1 MSDDGVL
8 LRMEGVGFAY
18 DAGNTAVFGVDT
30 RVKSG
35 EILLVAGA
43 NGSGKTTLLKLLGG
57 FLVPAEGSVQ
67 LGNVDLE
74 ELPADKVDE
83 WVAFIRTES
92 EKAMVGPTV
101 EDELARGC
109 RLAGLSGS
117 AIPHRVGQALE
128 VVRLRDSR
136 HWYLD
141 EMSVGERRRISLA
154 TSLIGK
160 PRLVM
165 MDDPVADL
173 DAAGVRV
180 VGRILRELA
189 KRGLG
194 VVFSSH
200 LLDPSLQL
208 ADRVVVLDRGEI
220 VAEGTPAQILEKPDL
235 LQEAGLSL
243 PPAAELFHR
252 LRAQGVLRNLPLP
265 VSLDEAVEQLVRR
278 LAP

>member
-1 MSDDGVL
+1 MSEDSVL
-8 LRMEGVGFAY
+8 VRMEGVGFAY
-18 DAGNTAVFGVDT
+18 DAGNTAVYGLNAEV
-30 RVKSG
+30 RSG
-35 EILLVAGA
+35 EVLLVSGA
-43 NGSGKTTLLKLLGG
+43 NGSGKTSLLKLLGG
-57 FLVPAEGSVQ
+57 FLLPGEGNVR
-67 LGNVDLE
+67 LGKVDLE
-74 ELPADKVDE
+74 ELPDDKVDE

-92 EKAMVGPTV
+92 EKALIGPTV

-141 EMSVGERRRISLA
+141 EMSVGERRRIALA
-154 TSLIGK
+154 SSLIGK
-160 PRLVM
+160 PRVVL
-165 MDDPVADL
+165 MDDPLADL
-173 DAAGVRV
+173 DTAGVRV

-189 KRGLG
+189 RRGLG

-200 LLDPSLQL
+200 LLDP
-208 ADRVVVLDRGEI
+208 AKI
-220 VAEGTPAQILEKPDL
+220 VAEGPPHQILEKPDL
-235 LQEAGLSL
+235 LQEAGLGL

-252 LRAQGVLRNLPLP
+252 LRAQGVLRDVSLP

>member
-1 MSDDGVL
+1 MYDDGVL

-18 DAGNTAVFGVDT
+18 EAGNTAVYGLDVQV
-30 RVKSG
+30 RSG
-35 EILLVAGA
+35 EVLLVTGA
-43 NGSGKTTLLKLLGG
+43 NGSGKTTFLKLLGG
-57 FLVPAEGSVQ
+57 FMSPVEGSVKV
-67 LGNVDLE
+67 GEVDLA
-74 ELPADKVDE
+74 ELPEDKVDE
-83 WVAFIRTES
+83 WFAFIRTES

-109 RLAGLSGS
+109 RLAGLSGPT
-117 AIPHRVGQALE
+117 IPHRVGQALE
-128 VVRLRDSR
+128 VVRLRDGR
-136 HWYLD
+136 NWYLD
-141 EMSVGERRRISLA
+141 EMSVGERRRVALA

-160 PRLVM
+160 PRVVL
-165 MDDPVADL
+165 MDDPLADL

-208 ADRVVVLDRGEI
+208 ADRVVVLDQGEVI
-220 VAEGTPAQILEKPDL
+220 AQGTPAQILEKPDL
-235 LQEAGLSL
+235 IQEAGLSL

-265 VSLDEAVEQLVRR
+265 VSLDEAVEQLVGR

>member
-1 MSDDGVL
+1 MSEDSVL
-8 LRMEGVGFAY
+8 VKMEGVGFAY
-18 DAGNTAVFGVDT
+18 DAGNTAVFGLNAEI
-30 RVKSG
+30 RSG
-35 EILLVAGA
+35 EVLLVTGA
-43 NGSGKTTLLKLLGG
+43 NGSGKTSLLKLLGG
-57 FLVPAEGSVQ
+57 FLVPGEGNVR
-67 LGNVDLE
+67 LGKVDLE
-74 ELPADKVDE
+74 ELPDEKVDE

-92 EKAMVGPTV
+92 EKALIGPTV

-109 RLAGLSGS
+109 RLAGLSGP

-141 EMSVGERRRISLA
+141 EMSVGERRRIALA
-154 TSLIGK
+154 SSLIGK
-160 PRLVM
+160 PRVVL
-165 MDDPVADL
+165 MDDPLADL

-189 KRGLG
+189 RRGLG

-200 LLDPSLQL
+200 LLDPAIQL
-208 ADRVVVLDRGEI
+208 ADRVLVLDQGEI
-220 VAEGTPAQILEKPDL
+220 IAEGAPSHILENPDA
-235 LQEAGLSL
+235 LQEAGLAL

-252 LRAQGVLRNLPLP
+252 LRAQGVLPNTALP
-265 VSLDEAVEQLVRR
+265 VSMDEAVEQLVRR

>member
-1 MSDDGVL
+1 MNEDGVL
-8 LRMEGVGFAY
+8 LRMDGVGFAY
-18 DAGNTAVFGVDT
+18 DAGNTAVYGLNASV
-30 RVKSG
+30 RAG
-35 EILLVAGA
+35 EVLLIAGA

-57 FLVPAEGSVQ
+57 FLVPAEGSVK
-67 LGNVDLE
+67 LGKVDLE
-74 ELPADKVDE
+74 ELPDVKVDE

-136 HWYLD
+136 NWYLD

-160 PRLVM
+160 PRMVM
-165 MDDPVADL
+165 MDDPLADL

-194 VVFSSH
+194 VAFTSH
-200 LLDPSLQL
+200 LLEPAIQL
-208 ADRVVVLDRGEI
+208 ADRVIVLDQGEI
-220 VAEGTPAQILEKPDL
+220 IAEGTPHQLLEKPDI
-235 LQEAGLSL
+235 LQEAGLTL